1 MLGLVTVVGSL
12 LVVAWALRIASWAG
26 GISLGSMPDFARAIT
41 VALGA
46 WEIGCL
52 AGVVVPLVRR
62 RRYRVQ
68 YRMPTVLRARI
79 DRTSTI
85 VPVLDLT
92 PDGIAFESPVALS
105 TRIVLLTR
113 LPDTQGRVHDFTL
126 PVDIRWC
133 TPNETGTGFRVG
145 GRFESLSGAEHELL
159 VEYCFVVQ
167 PARQLG
173 AELDTGRPETG
184 VPEVGTGS
192 PEFGA
197 GDRAKRVS

>member
-1 MLGLVTVVGSL
+1 VTPKEGIDSGGMPVLRMLGLVTVVGSL

-145 GRFESLSGAEHELL
+145 GR
-159 VEYCFVVQ
+159 VVQ

-192 PEFGA
+192 LEFGA